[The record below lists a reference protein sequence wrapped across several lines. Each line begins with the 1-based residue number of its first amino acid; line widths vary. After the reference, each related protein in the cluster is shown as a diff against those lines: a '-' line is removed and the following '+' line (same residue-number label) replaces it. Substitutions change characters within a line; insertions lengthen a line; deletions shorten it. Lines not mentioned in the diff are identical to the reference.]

1 MGVSSPIDM
10 ALDPP
15 SLDLAVGT
23 VFDGRYEI
31 KELLGRGGMAVVYRA
46 TDLALADDVAL
57 KLLPLNAEQHQGLAL
72 RFRQEVR
79 LSRRVNHP
87 HVIRVHDIGQ
97 CGGFLYMTMEIVD
110 GTTLRTTIREEAPFA
125 PARAMAMTRTMAEAL
140 GAAHTLDIIHR
151 DLKPTNVLVDST
163 GRLVLTDFGIARCI
177 DEDLGLTHGI
187 VGTLYYMAPEQA
199 THGRVDARSDIYS
212 LGVVLYE
219 MLVGELPAGNSEDV
233 AKRIEQ
239 ERERIPAALA
249 TLTLRCL
256 SLDPAAR
263 PQSAAALVAALDA
276 LMDNADDATSY
287 DGTTMT
293 RVSPASY
300 KLPIHPVAPAA
311 NVPQKL
317 AVLPFRYRGPQEQQ
331 YLAEV
336 LTDELVDAISR
347 TRGLHV
353 LGSGALERFRSSRD
367 PIAIGKELSVRAVI
381 DGAVQAGGRHM
392 RVSVRLLDAT
402 TGVQR
407 WVQQHDGDTKDMFHF
422 QDSVVRRVAEELRI
436 ELSTMVHSV
445 SAPAA
450 AVDAYLEARHEMR
463 VSDPLSIVRAVE
475 LLENVLAQVPGFLP
489 AIAAHAL
496 ACCRAWFIV
505 AGDKHQRWEARAMA
519 SVTRALQLAP
529 DIAET
534 HLAAGSLAANSGEY
548 HVAIPA
554 LQRALEIAP
563 TCAPAHEFIGVLQT
577 EAGHTEKGLV
587 HLQLAAELDPS
598 HTVAW
603 AYLHRVYSL
612 LNHREAAL
620 VAVTNLESF
629 ERTDRFRVSM
639 VARVRDAMWH
649 RDQQALAAILPTIEW
664 AAKQSLGRFTE
675 HYLGVLLDRPDSV
688 EALSRYPS
696 ELDPSESPRYKVLA
710 MQWISEVLA
719 FKGHLD
725 LALDQICMA
734 ASDVLVDVFWLEY
747 CPQFF
752 LLHNHPRFVE
762 ALRITRERAA
772 VIPSF

>member
-10 ALDPP
+10 AFDAP
-15 SLDLAVGT
+15 SLDLALGT
-23 VFDGRYEI
+23 VFDNRYEI

-57 KLLPLNAEQHQGLAL
+57 KILPLNAEQHQGLAL

-97 CGGFLYMTMEIVD
+97 CGGLLYMTMEIIE
-110 GTTLRTTIREEAPFA
+110 GTTLRTTIREEAPFV
-125 PARAMAMTRTMAEAL
+125 PARAMAMARTMAEAL
-140 GAAHTLDIIHR
+140 GAAHALDIIHR

-163 GRLVLTDFGIARCI
+163 GRIVLTDFGIARCI

-187 VGTLYYMAPEQA
+187 VGTMHYMAPEQA
-199 THGRVDARSDIYS
+199 TNGRIDARSDIYS

-233 AKRIEQ
+233 AARIE
-239 ERERIPAALA
+239 REKIPPALV
-249 TLTLRCL
+249 TLALRCL
-256 SLDPAAR
+256 SLDPAVR
-263 PQSAAALVAALDA
+263 PQSAAAFITALDF
-276 LMDNADDATSY
+276 LMDTGEDATSY
-287 DGTTMT
+287 DGTST
-293 RVSPASY
+293 RISAASD
-300 KLPIHPVAPAA
+300 KRPIIPVAPMGT
-311 NVPQKL
+311 VPQKL

-381 DGAVQAGGRHM
+381 DGAVQAGGRQM

-463 VSDPLSIVRAVE
+463 IADPLSIGRAVE
-475 LLENVLAQVPGFLP
+475 LLESVLAQVPGFLP

-505 AGDKHQRWEARAMA
+505 AGDKNQRWEARAMA
-519 SVTRALQLAP
+519 SVTRALQFAP

-563 TCAPAHEFIGVLQT
+563 TCAPAHEFVGILQT
-577 EAGHTEKGLV
+577 EAGHTEKGLA
-587 HLQLAAELDPS
+587 HLELAAELDPS

-603 AYLHRVYSL
+603 AYLARVYSL

-620 VAVTNLESF
+620 AAITNLETY

-649 RDQQALAAILPTIEW
+649 NDPQALAAILPTIEF
-664 AAKQSLGRFTE
+664 AAKHSLGRFTE
-675 HYLGVLLDRPDSV
+675 HYLGVLLDRPESV
-688 EALSRYPS
+688 VALSRYHS
-696 ELDPSESPRYKVLA
+696 ELDLSENPRYRVLA
-710 MQWISEVLA
+710 IEWIAEVLA

-725 LALDQICMA
+725 LALDLICL
-734 ASDVLVDVFWLEY
+734 ASTDVLVDVFWLEY
-747 CPQFF
+747 CPQF
-752 LLHNHPRFVE
+752 LPLHTHPRFVE